1 MVCAVHG
8 CWNSRE
14 GAGPV
19 VLSGVNKVPHYLL
32 ERTDPSLNL
41 AIRLVVVLGCHPDL
55 DTKGL
60 HHL

>member
-1 MVCAVHG
+1 MRSAVHG
-8 CWNSRE
+8 CCSGWE

-19 VLSGVNKVPHYLL
+19 VLSGVDEVPHKLF
-32 ERTDPSLNL
+32 EGTDPSLNL
-41 AIRLVVVLGCHPDL
+41 AIDFVVVLGCHPDL